1 MMMMMNSSRAV
12 FYQSFCSPRVF
23 HLAWLVYYRPY
34 KTSRIHEPLMRI
46 AAVAALYRL
55 LLRRLSVMHT
65 ETRLTDVGYVHRL
78 TMMKRNRPR
87 LYDSAQSTDHSS
99 QQGC

>member
-1 MMMMMNSSRAV
+1 MMMNSSRAV

-23 HLAWLVYYRPY
+23 HLAWLVYYRPH

-46 AAVAALYRL
+46 AAVAALCRR

-65 ETRLTDVGYVHRL
+65 ETRLTNVHRL